1 MSILAILSVCSELQ
15 FCFNFLD
22 SVMMILIA
30 ERSFLYQRGLV
41 ILGLLFLIILLL
53 LWRWF
58 RKELNKKSQELVL
71 RNQLLESSN
80 RMLGELLDEKK
91 FTEQKLRN
99 SESLYRLLVENQTDL
114 VVKVDRNGKFLFVSQ
129 SYCKLFGKTQDELL
143 HKTFL
148 PFVHPDD
155 QEPTRVA
162 MKSLYKKPWKCFF
175 EQRAMTVNGWR
186 WIAWSDTA
194 VLNNDNEVV
203 EIIGVGRDITE
214 QKRSD
219 EEWRLLMNQVIDSDP
234 SSIAVHDKDLRYL
247 HVSKRYLDDYNLKA
261 KNIIGKHHYEVFP
274 DIPEKWKKVH
284 QRGLKGE
291 VLKEEED
298 VFYRS
303 DGKIDYTRWE
313 CKPWYKSDHSIGG
326 IILYTEV
333 ITLRKQYEINL
344 KKQRDRLHLLLDI
357 VAAVGKSEN
366 YRQALNITLQKICSN
381 SLWEMGEVW
390 EKNIETERLV
400 PGESW
405 YSVDERL
412 QSFRQD
418 SKNYS
423 FGCGEGL
430 PGKAWKTRY
439 TCWMFDLD
447 NNTDFQRHQLAAK
460 FGVKTGVAIPVMDEK
475 RIVNIMV
482 FFSRKE
488 LEKDEVLSDIFYGT
502 ALHLGELFKRK
513 LAEHNMV
520 ILNRSLEEK
529 VKSRTQQLEVTNKEL
544 EAFSYSVSHDLRAP
558 LRAITGFT
566 QILSNE
572 YEELFDE
579 EATRLFGIIKENAQ
593 TMDTLISDLLDFSRT
608 GRVQLSRSEI
618 NMKDMSKALF
628 YEISTEK
635 QRQTIDLL
643 LENLPDAN
651 ADPSLMRQVWR
662 NLLSNAIKY
671 SQNRDHPRI
680 HIGGHNK
687 EKENI
692 YFVKDNGVGF
702 NPAYTSK
709 LFQVFQRLH
718 KSNEFEGTGVGLAI
732 VQRIILKHGGR
743 VWAKGEINKGACFWF
758 SLPASK

>member
-114 VVKVDRNGKFLFVSQ
+114 VVKVDRNGKFLFVSH

-186 WIAWSDTA
+186 WIAWSDTS

-303 DGKIDYTRWE
+303 DGTIDYTRWE

-357 VAAVGKSEN
+357 VA
-366 YRQALNITLQKICSN
+366 
-381 SLWEMGEVW
+381 
-390 EKNIETERLV
+390 
-400 PGESW
+400 
-405 YSVDERL
+405 
-412 QSFRQD
+412 
-418 SKNYS
+418 
-423 FGCGEGL
+423 
-430 PGKAWKTRY
+430 
-439 TCWMFDLD
+439 
-447 NNTDFQRHQLAAK
+447 
-460 FGVKTGVAIPVMDEK
+460 
-475 RIVNIMV
+475 
-482 FFSRKE
+482 
-488 LEKDEVLSDIFYGT
+488 
-502 ALHLGELFKRK
+502 
-513 LAEHNMV
+513 
-520 ILNRSLEEK
+520 
-529 VKSRTQQLEVTNKEL
+529 
-544 EAFSYSVSHDLRAP
+544 
-558 LRAITGFT
+558 
-566 QILSNE
+566 
-572 YEELFDE
+572 
-579 EATRLFGIIKENAQ
+579 
-593 TMDTLISDLLDFSRT
+593 
-608 GRVQLSRSEI
+608 
-618 NMKDMSKALF
+618 
-628 YEISTEK
+628 
-635 QRQTIDLL
+635 
-643 LENLPDAN
+643 
-651 ADPSLMRQVWR
+651 
-662 NLLSNAIKY
+662 
-671 SQNRDHPRI
+671 
-680 HIGGHNK
+680 
-687 EKENI
+687 
-692 YFVKDNGVGF
+692 
-702 NPAYTSK
+702 
-709 LFQVFQRLH
+709 
-718 KSNEFEGTGVGLAI
+718 
-732 VQRIILKHGGR
+732 
-743 VWAKGEINKGACFWF
+743 
-758 SLPASK
+758 

>member
-1 MSILAILSVCSELQ
+1 
-15 FCFNFLD
+15 
-22 SVMMILIA
+22 
-30 ERSFLYQRGLV
+30 
-41 ILGLLFLIILLL
+41 
-53 LWRWF
+53 
-58 RKELNKKSQELVL
+58 
-71 RNQLLESSN
+71 
-80 RMLGELLDEKK
+80 MLGELLDEKK
-91 FTEQKLRN
+91 TTERKLRN

-114 VVKVDRNGKFLFVSQ
+114 VVKVDGSGKFLFVSH
-129 SYCKLFGKTQDELL
+129 SYCKLFGKTQEELL
-143 HKTFL
+143 HKAFL

-155 QEPTRVA
+155 QEPTREA
-162 MKSLYKKPWKCFF
+162 MKDLYQRPYKCFF
-175 EQRAMTVNGWR
+175 EQRAMTASGWR

-219 EEWRLLMNQVIDSDP
+219 EEWRILMRQVIDSDP
-234 SSIAVHDKDLRYL
+234 SAIAVHDKDLKYL
-247 HVSKRYLDDYNLKA
+247 YVSKRYLNDYGLKSQ
-261 KNIIGKHHYEVFP
+261 NIIGKHHYDVFP
-274 DIPEKWKKVH
+274 DIPEKWRKIH
-284 QRGLKGE
+284 QRVLKGE
-291 VLKEEED
+291 VLSAEED
-298 VFYRS
+298 VFYRE
-303 DGKIDYTRWE
+303 DGTTDYTRWE
-313 CKPWYKSDHSIGG
+313 CKPWYKPDHSIGG

-333 ITLRKQYEINL
+333 ITLRKQFEVNL

-357 VAAVGKSEN
+357 VASVSKSEN
-366 YRQALNITLQKICSN
+366 YRQALNITFQKICSKTG
-381 SLWEMGEVW
+381 WEMGEVW
-390 EKNIETERLV
+390 EKNEEKQTLV
-400 PGESW
+400 CGESW
-405 YSVDERL
+405 YSVDKSL
-412 QSFRQD
+412 QPFREV

-430 PGKAWKTRY
+430 PGKAWKTRD
-439 TCWMFDLD
+439 TCWMYDLD
-447 NNTDFQRHQLAAK
+447 KNPAFHRYQLAAK
-460 FGVKTGVAIPVMDEK
+460 FGLKTGVAIPVMDEQ

-520 ILNRSLEEK
+520 ILNKSLEEK
-529 VKSRTQQLEVTNKEL
+529 VKSRTKQMEVTNKEL

-566 QILSNE
+566 EILNHE
-572 YEELFDE
+572 YKNLFDD
-579 EATRLFGIIKENAQ
+579 EATRLFDIIKENAQ

-635 QRQTIDLL
+635 QRQTIDLS

-671 SQNRDHPRI
+671 SQNRDHPKI

-692 YFVKDNGVGF
+692 YFVKDNGVGY

-743 VWAKGEINKGACFWF
+743 VWTKGEINKGACFWF